1 MEGLIQFLSV
11 VFLAIFIAP
20 FISSRLRIP
29 LVVSEML
36 IGIILGNLIFQNSFS
51 HLTEIMEFF
60 KHFGLIFLMFFA
72 GLEIDFEGIEVGWGK
87 TALISVASLL
97 MPFGFGYLFGLKT
110 GINPLFMGTLLSTT
124 SLGVILPLSREI
136 SDESFR
142 KLLLGSVVLV
152 DILSMFLLALAITL
166 IEGELSLSFLYSLLF
181 IIILFFMPRILRKT
195 GLLRF
200 LDVWIDEESHFELG
214 VRFSFALIIF
224 FVLLS
229 EFLGFHSII
238 GAFISGLIISEA
250 LPHDKTM
257 LERKLESF
265 GYGFFIPLFF
275 ILVGAR
281 VDLIELFSRFENL
294 FLLLSVLI
302 LGILSKFLGA
312 GLSSVFLGIEPKKSI
327 ALGILHSARLSLV
340 IAAVEIGIQLKI
352 IDESIYAIF
361 VILAV
366 ITSILSPSLGK
377 VLVEYQSRR
386 TS

>member
-1 MEGLIQFLSV
+1 MQNLLEFLFL
-11 VFLAIFIAP
+11 VFLAIFLAP
-20 FISSRLRIP
+20 FISSYLKIP
-29 LVVSEML
+29 LVISEMI
-36 IGIILGNLIFQNSFS
+36 IGIILGNLIFQSSFTD
-51 HLTEIMEFF
+51 LTELMEFF
-60 KHFGLIFLMFFA
+60 KQFGLIFLMFFA
-72 GLEIDFEGIEVGWGK
+72 GLEIDLEGMGLGWRS
-87 TALISVASLL
+87 TAIISISSLL
-97 MPFGFGYLFGLKT
+97 LPFVSGYLLGLKA
-110 GINPLFMGTLLSTT
+110 GINPLFMGTLFSTT

-136 SDESFR
+136 SDEGFR

-152 DILSMFLLALAITL
+152 DILSMFLLTLVITL
-166 IEGELSLSFLYSLLF
+166 IQEEISLSFLYSSLF
-181 IIILFFMPRILRKT
+181 IIILFFIPKILRKT
-195 GLLRF
+195 GLIRF

-250 LPHDKTM
+250 LPHDKTL

-281 VDLIELFSRFENL
+281 VNLVELFSSVENL
-294 FLLLSVLI
+294 FLLLTVLI
-302 LGILSKFLGA
+302 LAFLSKFA
-312 GLSSVFLGIEPKKSI
+312 GTALPSLLTGIGPRKSL
-327 ALGILHSARLSLV
+327 ALGVLHSARMSLV
-340 IAAVEIGIQLKI
+340 IAAVEIGLQLKI
-352 IDESIYAIF
+352 INESIYAIF

-366 ITSILSPSLGK
+366 ITSILSPSLGRA
-377 VLVEYQSRR
+377 LIEPQNRR